1 MEKHE
6 LTLGELDQ
14 ESQNWIRRALHNE
27 AISGA
32 LLLVCAAIA
41 IGLANSPF
49 AQSYF
54 DLSKTVVGPQAINLD
69 LTLSKWTADGLLAI
83 FFFVAGMEL
92 KHELVLGSLSNR
104 ANAAVPIAAAVGGM
118 IVPAAI
124 FYAINAG
131 LPTSK
136 GWGIP
141 MATDIAFALAV
152 LAVAGRRLPIE
163 LRAFLLSL
171 AVVDDLGAIIVI
183 ALFYSS
189 EIIFTQLGLG
199 ILCIIGFALA
209 QRKRIRTSFVYVPL
223 ALLSWYFI
231 HESGV
236 HATIAGVTLG
246 LLMRVRSDDGELMS
260 PVDRMLK
267 KVHPWSAGLCVP
279 IFAFFAAGVSV
290 VGISIS
296 DAFTSEVSLGVILG
310 LVAGKPLGIL
320 GFAWLFARLTRAEL
334 SPALYWWDIFAVGLL
349 AGVGFTVS
357 LLVTQLAFDT
367 GTLDNSLARLAV
379 VIASVISALLAAAA
393 LQVSPELRMKL
404 SIKAFWRS

>member
-1 MEKHE
+1 
-6 LTLGELDQ
+6 
-14 ESQNWIRRALHNE
+14 
-27 AISGA
+27 
-32 LLLVCAAIA
+32 
-41 IGLANSPF
+41 
-49 AQSYF
+49 
-54 DLSKTVVGPQAINLD
+54 
-69 LTLSKWTADGLLAI
+69 
-83 FFFVAGMEL
+83 MEL

-104 ANAAVPIAAAVGGM
+104 ANAAVPIAAALGGM
-118 IVPAAI
+118 IAPAAI
-124 FYAINAG
+124 YYAINAG
-131 LPTSK
+131 LSTSK

-183 ALFYSS
+183 AFFYSS
-189 EIIFTQLGLG
+189 EIIFGQLGLG
-199 ILCIIGFALA
+199 ILCIIAFALA
-209 QRKRIRTSFVYVPL
+209 QRKRIKTSFVYVPL

-246 LLMRVRSDDGELMS
+246 LLMRVRNDDGESMS

-279 IFAFFAAGVSV
+279 LFAFFAAGVSV
-290 VGISIS
+290 VGISIM
-296 DAFTSEVSLGVILG
+296 DAFTAEVSLGVILG
-310 LVAGKPLGIL
+310 LVVGKPLGIL
-320 GFAWLFARLTRAEL
+320 GFAWLVARLTRAEL
-334 SPALYWWDIFAVGLL
+334 SSALYWWDIFAVGLL

-357 LLVTQLAFDT
+357 LLVTQLAFET

-379 VIASVISALLAAAA
+379 LIASVISALLAAAVLMRRRKVHSNNA
-393 LQVSPELRMKL
+393 N
-404 SIKAFWRS
+404 

>member
-1 MEKHE
+1 MEKNKI
-6 LTLGELDQ
+6 TLGELDQ
-14 ESQNWIRRALHNE
+14 ESQNWLRRALHNE
-27 AISGA
+27 TISGA

-41 IGLANSPF
+41 LGLANSPF

-54 DLSKTVVGPQAINLD
+54 DLSKTVVGPEALNLD
-69 LTLSKWTADGLLAI
+69 LTLSKWAADGLLAI

-104 ANAAVPIAAAVGGM
+104 ANAAVPIAAALGGM
-118 IVPAAI
+118 IAPAAI
-124 FYAINAG
+124 YYAINAG
-131 LPTSK
+131 LSTSK

-183 ALFYSS
+183 AFFYSS
-189 EIIFTQLGLG
+189 EIIFGQLGLG
-199 ILCIIGFALA
+199 ILCIIAFALA
-209 QRKRIRTSFVYVPL
+209 QRKRIKTSFVYVPL

-246 LLMRVRSDDGELMS
+246 LLMRVRNDDGESMS

-279 IFAFFAAGVSV
+279 LFAFFAAGVSV
-290 VGISIS
+290 VGISIM
-296 DAFTSEVSLGVILG
+296 DAFTAEVSLGVILG
-310 LVAGKPLGIL
+310 LVVGKPLGIL
-320 GFAWLFARLTRAEL
+320 GFAWLVARLTRAEL
-334 SPALYWWDIFAVGLL
+334 SSALYWWDIFAVGLL

-357 LLVTQLAFDT
+357 LLVTQLAFET

-379 VIASVISALLAAAA
+379 LIASVISALLAAAVLMRRRKVHSNNA
-393 LQVSPELRMKL
+393 N
-404 SIKAFWRS
+404 

>member
-1 MEKHE
+1 VEKHKI
-6 LTLGELDQ
+6 TLGELDQ
-14 ESQNWIRRALHNE
+14 ESQNWLRRALHNE
-27 AISGA
+27 TISGA

-41 IGLANSPF
+41 LGLANSPF

-54 DLSKTVVGPQAINLD
+54 DLSKTVVGPEALNLD
-69 LTLSKWTADGLLAI
+69 LTLSKWAADGLLAI

-104 ANAAVPIAAAVGGM
+104 ANAAVPIAAALGGM

-124 FYAINAG
+124 YYAINAG
-131 LPTSK
+131 LSTSK

-189 EIIFTQLGLG
+189 EIIFGQLGLG
-199 ILCIIGFALA
+199 ILCIIAFALA
-209 QRKRIRTSFVYVPL
+209 QRKRIKTSFVYVPL

-246 LLMRVRSDDGELMS
+246 LLMRVRNDDGESMS

-267 KVHPWSAGLCVP
+267 NVHPWSAGLCVP
-279 IFAFFAAGVSV
+279 LFAFFAAGVSV
-290 VGISIS
+290 VGISIM
-296 DAFTSEVSLGVILG
+296 DAFTAEVSLGVILG
-310 LVAGKPLGIL
+310 LVVGKPLGIL
-320 GFAWLFARLTRAEL
+320 GFAWLVARLTRAEL
-334 SPALYWWDIFAVGLL
+334 SSALYWWDIFAVGLL

-357 LLVTQLAFDT
+357 LLVTQLAFET

-379 VIASVISALLAAAA
+379 LIASVISALLAAAVLMRRRKVHSNNA
-393 LQVSPELRMKL
+393 N
-404 SIKAFWRS
+404 